1 MAITRSISKKVA
13 VEMTKVRKNP
23 KSINK
28 EIIKTKREIQQ
39 LKIAIEKIKKGELTD
54 EEYYKLKEKI

>member
-1 MAITRSISKKVA
+1 
-13 VEMTKVRKNP
+13 MTKVRKNP